1 MQCALFLFYLCFN
14 IINNL
19 MSNIITLS
27 QAETETHAYQNAI
40 QFQDLTRACAADA
53 SAYSLLLAQPG
64 CVEVRTYFA
73 LNSNNG
79 LTIVV
84 VGVNSL
90 GEDMTNGVILGDTK
104 DCPFHCHGLSP
115 LMP

>member
-1 MQCALFLFYLCFN
+1 MRFDKYWFYLRATKY
-14 IINNL
+14 NL

-40 QFQDLTRACAADA
+40 QFQGLTRACAADA
-53 SAYSLLLAQPG
+53 SAYS
-64 CVEVRTYFA
+64 YFA

-90 GEDMTNGVILGDTK
+90 GEDMTNGIILGDTK